1 MKKTIKECVAALTL
15 EEKISLTSGANS
27 WETAAV
33 PRLGIPALVHADGP
47 YGIRREEKSA
57 DGEYKLNQ
65 NHVSVCYPASV
76 AAASSFDADL
86 IRQEGEILGEQCR
99 AEKVNILLGPGNN
112 IKRTPLCGRNFEY
125 YSEDPYL
132 SSRLAAAYI
141 CGVQKKGVG
150 TSLKHYFANN
160 QETGRMSVSAQIDER
175 TEREIYL
182 AAFEY
187 AVAEG
192 KPWSVMA
199 SYNKIGGVY
208 STENE
213 KYLAMLRKEW
223 GFDGYVVSDWGAT
236 HDRVKAVAAGTDL
249 SMPSDKENDKKLVQA
264 VKEGVLSEDALN
276 VACEHILSVVSRAVY
291 GTNEFDYE
299 KGHAFARKME
309 EECAV
314 LLKNDGIL
322 PLQKD
327 QKIAF
332 IGEFAEKP
340 RYQGGGSSHINAYKV
355 ESPLDCVKD
364 CNVVYARGYDIQN
377 DQPVPALEEEAVR
390 LSAESD
396 VAVVFAGLPE
406 RFESEGVDRTSLE
419 MPQSHNELIRKIAAV
434 QKNIVVVLQN
444 GSPVTMPW
452 LNEVRGV
459 LELYLGGQ
467 AVGGAAVRLLFGDAN
482 PCGRLAETFPAR
494 IEDTPSFLYG
504 YGENDR
510 VPYNEGIF
518 VGYRYY
524 TKKKIRPLFPFGY
537 GLSYTSFDYSELR
550 ASGDAG
556 GVDVSVCVRNTGN
569 RAGKEVV
576 QLYLSVDS
584 HGVIRPIREL
594 KGFCKVFLRPGEE
607 QKVTFHLSARDL
619 SYWNT
624 RIHEWHVASGEYV
637 LQICKNAE
645 EVVLSVALALHGQA
659 LLVSEY
665 SSETKVEDII
675 QTEKGK
681 IFWKKIVP
689 PLAKVLMSA
698 YGNAGGMSEDAAI
711 ASLWSSDNPLLQ
723 MGLGTIC
730 GMIRDPSVDAAAQ
743 TLFNELNAQ
752 VKKTEKLAWKDKN

>member
-15 EEKISLTSGANS
+15 EEKIALTSGANS

-65 NHVSVCYPASV
+65 NFPSVCYPAGV
-76 AAASSFDADL
+76 AAASSFDVDL
-86 IRQEGEILGEQCR
+86 IGRQGEMLGEQCR
-99 AEKVNILLGPGNN
+99 AEKVNVLLGPGNN
-112 IKRTPLCGRNFEY
+112 IKRSPLCGRNFEY

-132 SSRLAAAYI
+132 SSHLAAAYI
-141 CGVQKKGVG
+141 RGVQKKGVG

-182 AAFEY
+182 ASFEY
-187 AVAEG
+187 AVTEA
-192 KPWSVMA
+192 KPWTVMA

-208 STENE
+208 ATENE
-213 KYLAMLRKEW
+213 KYLAILRKEW

-236 HDRVKAVAAGTDL
+236 HDRLKAIAAGTDL
-249 SMPSDKENDKKLVQA
+249 SMPSDSENNAGLLRA
-264 VKEGVLSEDALN
+264 VKEGDLPEDALN
-276 VACEHILSVVSRAVY
+276 AACEHILSVIGRAAY
-291 GTNEFDYE
+291 EPQEFDLE

-327 QKIAF
+327 KQIAF

-340 RYQGGGSSHINAYKV
+340 RYQGGGSSHINACKV
-355 ESPLDCVKD
+355 ESPLDCIKD
-364 CNVVYARGYDIQN
+364 CHVLYARGYDLQS
-377 DQPVPALEEEAVR
+377 DLPVPALEEEAVR
-390 LSAESD
+390 LAAESD
-396 VAVVFAGLPE
+396 VAIVFAGLPE

-419 MPQSHNELIRKIAAV
+419 MPQSHNQLIRKVAAV
-434 QKNIVVVLQN
+434 QKNVVVVLQN
-444 GSPVTMPW
+444 GAPVTMPW
-452 LNEVRGV
+452 LEDVRGV

-467 AVGGAAVRLLFGDAN
+467 AVGGAAVRLLFGEAN

-494 IEDTPSFLYG
+494 LEDTPSFLYG
-504 YGENDR
+504 CGENDC

-524 TKKKIRPLFPFGY
+524 TKRRILPLFPFGY
-537 GLSYTSFDYSELR
+537 GLAYTSFAYSRLHVN
-550 ASGDAG
+550 GDAD

-576 QLYLSVDS
+576 QLYLSSDT
-584 HGVIRPIREL
+584 HGVIRPVREL
-594 KGFCKVFLRPGEE
+594 KGFRKVFLRPGEE
-607 QKVTFHLSARDL
+607 KNVAFRLSARDL

-624 RIHEWHVASGEYV
+624 KIHAWHVASGKYAF
-637 LQICKNAE
+637 QICKNAE
-645 EVVLSVALALHGQA
+645 EVILSAELELRGKTLPVTNF
-659 LLVSEY
+659 
-665 SSETKVEDII
+665 SSDTKVEDII

-681 IFWKKIVP
+681 KFWEKLASS
-689 PLAKVLMSA
+689 LAKVLMSA
-698 YGNAGGMSEDAAI
+698 YGNTGGMSEEAAI

-723 MGLGTIC
+723 MGLGAIC

-743 TLFNELNAQ
+743 TLFDELNVQ
-752 VKKTEKLAWKDKN
+752 VKKDG